1 MAYLSFCSLA
11 LLLRHIP
18 RHRESISSIPIMATP
33 SFMPNQ
39 MESNV
44 STVHLLQRG
53 RLVSDA
59 RSPVEHFH
67 HEWPFGKKRWYLTVS
82 VNGDST
88 AVEGLGTGSAFPMGG
103 PGSSDHG
110 NRDAVGYLPIS

>member
-18 RHRESISSIPIMATP
+18 RHKDSISSIPIMATP

-53 RLVSDA
+53 RLVWMPDLPLNTSIMNG
-59 RSPVEHFH
+59 RS
-67 HEWPFGKKRWYLTVS
+67 GKR
-82 VNGDST
+82 D
-88 AVEGLGTGSAFPMGG
+88 GT
-103 PGSSDHG
+103 
-110 NRDAVGYLPIS
+110 